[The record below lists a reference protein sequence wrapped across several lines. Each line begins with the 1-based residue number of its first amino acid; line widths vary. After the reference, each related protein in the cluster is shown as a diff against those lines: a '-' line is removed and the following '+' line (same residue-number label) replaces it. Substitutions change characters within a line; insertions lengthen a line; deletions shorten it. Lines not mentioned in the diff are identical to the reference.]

1 MTGDD
6 GARLSREL
14 MSHGLLV
21 KRSAIPLIE
30 SVDNLDQLIQAAL
43 EKSIRLLDDSSVR
56 SLIQSGSNFIET
68 TEDGETQTKEIQEP
82 PSKKFAGNSGR
93 ILAPLERKETVSYTH
108 LTLPTMS

>member
-56 SLIQSGSNFIET
+56 SLIQSGSNFMRH
-68 TEDGETQTKEIQEP
+68 QRMVKLRP
-82 PSKKFAGNSGR
+82 RRSKN
-93 ILAPLERKETVSYTH
+93 
-108 LTLPTMS
+108 LPVRNLRATPAEFSPRWRGKRYR

>member
-30 SVDNLDQLIQAAL
+30 SVDDLDQLIQAAL

-56 SLIQSGSNFIET
+56 SLIQSGSNLKET
-68 TEDGETQTKEIQEP
+68 PEAGETQTKEIQ
-82 PSKKFAGNSGR
+82 GR
-93 ILAPLERKETVSYTH
+93 NRKISQ
-108 LTLPTMS
+108 

>member
-30 SVDNLDQLIQAAL
+30 SVDDLDQLIQAAL
-43 EKSIRLLDDSSVR
+43 EKSIRLLDDSNVR
-56 SLIQSGSNFIET
+56 SLIQSGSNIMET
-68 TEDGETQTKEIQEP
+68 PEAGETQTKEIQEDRIQEP

-93 ILAPLERKETVSYTH
+93 ILAPLERKGYR
-108 LTLPTMS
+108 